1 MKNSEPAGPPDIPW
15 TQQLRRIAPLILGC
29 VGLFTA
35 VWAVRLNLTSA
46 LASVPSIPTETPD
59 VARPSYDIEIT
70 LPDYQ
75 SIDPTDGISRWVEID
90 TLSPH
95 RSRVEVLRYTVQS
108 GDSIFGIARKF
119 DLEPETIL
127 WGNYEVLND
136 DPHMI
141 EVGQELNILPVNGTY
156 YQWQVGDNLESVAGF
171 FDVEPETIIEW
182 PGNGIDFID
191 PVIEPGVWLI
201 VPGGKRELRRWLVPT
216 IARGQ
221 AGVGTALGPGGCTG
235 DYTGGIIGTGG
246 FIWPT
251 ANHYIS
257 GNDYWSGHLA
267 IDIAA
272 GYGAAIW
279 AADSGVAVFAG
290 WSTVG
295 YGYMVMLDH
304 GNGWQTL
311 YAHLSQV
318 NVGCGQNVTQ
328 GQLIALGG
336 STGNST
342 GPHLHFETRYEG
354 GFVNPWYVLP

>member
-1 MKNSEPAGPPDIPW
+1 MKNSEPAEPSIKDAA
-15 TQQLRRIAPLILGC
+15 QQLRRIGPLALGF
-29 VGLFTA
+29 VGFFAA
-35 VWAVRLNLTSA
+35 VWAVRLNLTST
-46 LASVPSIPTETPD
+46 LAEIPLVPTEAPALD
-59 VARPSYDIEIT
+59 QLSYEAEVA
-70 LPDYQ
+70 LPDYLSQ
-75 SIDPTDGISRWVEID
+75 HSMDGISRWVDIN

-95 RSRVEVLRYTVQS
+95 RPRVDILRYTVQP
-108 GDSIFGIARKF
+108 GDAIFGIARKF
-119 DLEPETIL
+119 NLEPETIL
-127 WGNYEVLND
+127 WGNFDVLND
-136 DPHMI
+136 DPHMLR
-141 EVGQELNILPVNGTY
+141 VGQELNILPVDGTY
-156 YQWQVGDNLESVAGF
+156 YQWQDGDSLDSVASF
-171 FDVEPETIIEW
+171 FGVEPEAIIEW
-182 PGNGIDFID
+182 PGNGIDYID
-191 PVIEPGVWLI
+191 PVIESGAWLI
-201 VPGGKRELRRWLVPT
+201 VPGGERELQRWLVPT

-235 DYTGGIIGTGG
+235 DFTGGIVGTGG

-272 GYGAAIW
+272 GYGVAIW

-318 NVGCGQNVTQ
+318 NVACGQNVTQ
-328 GQLIALGG
+328 GQLIGLGG
-336 STGNST
+336 SSGNST

>member
-1 MKNSEPAGPPDIPW
+1 MKNSEATEPSIKAW
-15 TQQLRRIAPLILGC
+15 TQRFQRIAPLILGL
-29 VGLFTA
+29 VGLFA
-35 VWAVRLNLTSA
+35 AIWAVRLNLNPA
-46 LASVPSIPTETPD
+46 LAGAPSFPTESLD
-59 VARPSYDIEIT
+59 LADPSHEIEVT
-70 LPDYQ
+70 LPDYK
-75 SIDPTDGISRWVEID
+75 SIDLSDTISRWAD
-90 TLSPH
+90 LYTLFPH
-95 RSRVEVLRYTVQS
+95 RSRVDILRYTVQP
-108 GDSIFGIARKF
+108 GDAIFGIARKF
-119 DLEPETIL
+119 NLEPETIL

-136 DPHMI
+136 DPHMLR
-141 EVGQELNILPVNGTY
+141 VGQELNILPVDGTY
-156 YQWQVGDNLESVAGF
+156 YQWEDGDSLETVADLF
-171 FDVEPETIIEW
+171 EVDKEAIIDW

-191 PVIEPGVWLI
+191 PVIEPGTWLV
-201 VPGGKRELRRWLVPT
+201 VPGGRRELRRWLVPT

-235 DYTGGIIGTGG
+235 DYSDGIVGTGG

-251 ANHYIS
+251 ANHYVS

-290 WSTVG
+290 YSTVG
-295 YGYMVMLDH
+295 YGYMVMIDH

-318 NVGCGQNVTQ
+318 SVACGQNITQ
-328 GQLIALGG
+328 GQLIGLGG
-336 STGNST
+336 SSGNST

>member
-1 MKNSEPAGPPDIPW
+1 MKNSESAEPSLKTWA
-15 TQQLRRIAPLILGC
+15 QRFQRLAPLFLGL
-29 VGLFTA
+29 VGLFAA
-35 VWAVRLNLTSA
+35 VWAVKLNLTPA
-46 LASVPSIPTETPD
+46 LAGAPPITTESPELPD
-59 VARPSYDIEIT
+59 ASYEVGVT
-70 LPDYQ
+70 LPDY
-75 SIDPTDGISRWVEID
+75 SPSNPNDTISRWAD
-90 TLSPH
+90 LYTLSPQ
-95 RSRVEVLRYTVQS
+95 RSRVEVLRYTVQP
-108 GDSIFGIARKF
+108 GDAIFGIARKF

-127 WGNYEVLND
+127 WGNYDVLND
-136 DPHMI
+136 DPHML
-141 EVGQELNILPVNGTY
+141 EVGQELNILPVDGTY
-156 YQWQVGDNLESVAGF
+156 YQWKAGDSLEAVAASF
-171 FDVEPETIIEW
+171 EVDKEAIIDW
-182 PGNGIDFID
+182 PGNEIDFMD
-191 PVIEPGVWLI
+191 PVIEPGTWLI
-201 VPGGKRELRRWLVPT
+201 VPDGRRELRRWLVPT

-235 DYTGGIIGTGG
+235 DYSDGIVGTGG
-246 FIWPT
+246 FIWPA

-272 GYGAAIW
+272 GYGAPIW

-295 YGYMVMLDH
+295 YGYMVMIDH

-318 NVGCGQNVTQ
+318 DAVCGQNLIQ
-328 GQLIALGG
+328 GQLIGLAG

>member
-1 MKNSEPAGPPDIPW
+1 MKNSESVETAIPVRVK
-15 TQQLRRIAPLILGC
+15 QLRSIAPVLLGF
-29 VGLFTA
+29 VGLVAA
-35 VWAVRLNLTSA
+35 VWSVRLNLP
-46 LASVPSIPTETPD
+46 SVFVEAPPSPTKMPD
-59 VARPSYDIEIT
+59 LTQAYRQGEVT
-70 LPDYQ
+70 LPEYQ
-75 SIDPTDGISRWVEID
+75 FLTTTDGISRWVDIQ
-90 TLSPH
+90 TFSPH

-141 EVGQELNILPVNGTY
+141 EVGQELNILPVDGTY
-156 YQWQVGDNLESVAGF
+156 YQWQVGDSLNSVADLFSVDPG
-171 FDVEPETIIEW
+171 VIIDW
-182 PGNGIDFID
+182 PGNALDIID
-191 PVIEPGVWLI
+191 PIIEPGTWLI
-201 VPGGKRELRRWLVPT
+201 VPGGKRELHRWLVPT

-235 DYTGGIIGTGG
+235 DYSGGIIGTGG
-246 FIWPT
+246 FIWPA

-295 YGYMVMLDH
+295 YGYMVMIDH

-318 NVGCGQNVTQ
+318 NVGCGQNIIQ
-328 GQLIALGG
+328 GQLIGLAG
-336 STGNST
+336 SSGNST